1 MGVTIMNK
9 ELTEI
14 ENRLLRY
21 SVKDNFSTEI
31 PIIRIGLSVPLVR
44 KEGKKNFSFSK
55 QPKDERLK
63 LWDYVWRN
71 TSYYEVMSL
80 ALYNYQGKSLSKN
93 ECQTLLGWISRC
105 TCWEHSDD
113 LSKIFAQIVEENP
126 NCIIPTYKKWNRSNC
141 PWKKRQSL
149 VGLIEYASKRKKV
162 LPFEELIRFVHPLLN
177 DKEYYVQKG
186 LGWTLREIYNVYPQQ
201 AIVYMENN
209 LEFIQPIAYSAATE
223 KIDKQLKKQMN
234 EQRKRFRKQGE

>member
-1 MGVTIMNK
+1 
-9 ELTEI
+9 
-14 ENRLLRY
+14 
-21 SVKDNFSTEI
+21 
-31 PIIRIGLSVPLVR
+31 
-44 KEGKKNFSFSK
+44 
-55 QPKDERLK
+55 
-63 LWDYVWRN
+63 
-71 TSYYEVMSL
+71 MSL

-126 NCIIPTYKKWNRSNC
+126 NWILPTYKKWNRSNC